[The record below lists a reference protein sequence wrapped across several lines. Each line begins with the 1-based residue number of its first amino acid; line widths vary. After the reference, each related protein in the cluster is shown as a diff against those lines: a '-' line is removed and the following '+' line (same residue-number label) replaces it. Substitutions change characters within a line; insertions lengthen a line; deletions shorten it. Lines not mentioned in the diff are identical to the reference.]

1 MVLKSI
7 AEFESPMGD
16 GFFWGVVYIYVT
28 EMCERSLNPLPPYQ
42 YLDIKP
48 IQLGIKE
55 TYLDIKTV
63 CGGGAYYGL
72 AG

>member
-1 MVLKSI
+1 
-7 AEFESPMGD
+7 
-16 GFFWGVVYIYVT
+16 
-28 EMCERSLNPLPPYQ
+28 MCERSLNPLPPYQ
-42 YLDIKP
+42 YLDVKP